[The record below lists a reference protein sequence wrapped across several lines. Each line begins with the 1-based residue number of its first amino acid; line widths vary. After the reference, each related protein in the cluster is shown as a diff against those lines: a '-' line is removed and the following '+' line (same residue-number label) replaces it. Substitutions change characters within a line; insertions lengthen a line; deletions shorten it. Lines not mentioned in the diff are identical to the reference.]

1 MQDAVDI
8 PKKVKLTKAMI
19 DALPL
24 ASNGKQV
31 SVMDTELKGF
41 GLRIGATSKTFIVY
55 KRLPH
60 GAPQRVS
67 LGKYGALTVDQA
79 RKKAQE
85 HLSALV
91 QGVDINAQ
99 KKAVKLEKK
108 KEEAAAT
115 ETFEWLLD
123 LYKTEHIINYKG
135 GSEGTLRSLRD
146 TKNFMREREVTLLQQ
161 AKDGKWKEDKKLLL
175 SDWLSR
181 PFREIK
187 GKEVLERHDFFAR
200 ARPKRLLG
208 GELKPI
214 GRTHQIAFKFA
225 QAAFNFYIPRLMEET
240 GEELKN
246 PFDILKTYKRWTAV
260 NVRERHIDFNDVD
273 ETGAWLEAL
282 QDYRKIASVP
292 ADFILFSL
300 LQAARGIEV
309 RALKWKDVV
318 FKERYVIYRGTKN
331 KLNYKFPLS
340 DEAYAI
346 LKRRKEEN
354 PKESEWVWHYPK
366 SKTGHIPDDAKH
378 HFHEITALGGK
389 YVSSHDLK
397 RTWGTAADNLNLK
410 LRDVNYLLKH
420 KEKND
425 VNDPYF
431 VRNRAKLLI
440 ILQSVEDIL
449 FAQHKAYLAKK
460 KLEQPVVEKA

>member
-24 ASNGKQV
+24 ASDGKQV
-31 SVMDTELKGF
+31 SVMDTELTGF

-85 HLSALV
+85 HLSAIV
-91 QGVDINAQ
+91 QGVDVNAQ
-99 KKAVKLEKK
+99 KKAVKLDKK

-123 LYKTEHIINYKG
+123 LYKTEHLIKYKG
-135 GSEGTLRSLRD
+135 GSEGTLRSFKD
-146 TKNFMREREVTLLQQ
+146 TKNFMREREITLLQKG
-161 AKDGKWKEDKKLLL
+161 KDGKWKEDKKLLL

-187 GKEVLERHDFFAR
+187 AKEVLERFDFYAS
-200 ARPKRLLG
+200 AKPTRLIG
-208 GELKPI
+208 GVLQPMC
-214 GRTHQIAFKFA
+214 RTHQIAFKFA
-225 QAAFNFYIPRLMEET
+225 HASFNFIMPRLFEET
-240 GEELKN
+240 GEELRN
-246 PFDILKTYKRWTAV
+246 PFDILKTYKRWSEV
-260 NVRERHIDFNDVD
+260 NKRERHISLNDQD
-273 ETGAWLEAL
+273 ETGAWIEAV
-282 QDYRKIASVP
+282 QKYRSVAPVP

-309 RALKWKDVV
+309 RELQWQDVNLKQRTVTYK
-318 FKERYVIYRGTKN
+318 KTKN
-331 KLNYKFPLS
+331 GLTYTFPLS
-340 DEAYAI
+340 DEALSI
-346 LKRRKEEN
+346 LERRKEEN
-354 PKESEWVWHYPK
+354 PKGVKWVWHYPK
-366 SKTGHIPDDAKH
+366 SKTGHIPNDAKH
-378 HFHEITALGGK
+378 HFHEIAALGGK

-397 RTWGTAADNLNLK
+397 RTWATAANELNFDMSAL
-410 LRDVNYLLKH
+410 NFLLKH
-420 KEKND
+420 KNND
-425 VNDPYF
+425 VNEHYF
-431 VRNRAKLLI
+431 IRSKERLLSM
-440 ILQSVEDIL
+440 LQEVENLL
-449 FAQHKAYLAKK
+449 FEKHTAYLAKK
-460 KLEQPVVEKA
+460 KIQQPVKDEA